1 MIKQY
6 LCGINQSCTFGYMK
20 YFFKYIFT
28 LVFFFGLAS
37 CSVRKDRFTHRFFH
51 RYTGWFN
58 PLFNGEEALKKE
70 LKKKSEDFKEDY
82 STLLPVLPGQWVKQR
97 ENDSENPEATYI
109 THKKNNFFTRMGG
122 GIFPNQLEENDFS
135 GNPFEYAE
143 QKAIKTIENHSMIIS
158 GKERN
163 VLIAKAYLLLG
174 KARYYQGKSYEALD
188 AFNYILDNIKGSKQ
202 ENEAYYWQARANFQA
217 GNKFYALE
225 SLINRYKNPSLTK
238 ELKEQIAALY
248 SQILIDDRKYEL
260 AIQALEKAKENTK
273 NKKREGRYTFIQAQ
287 LQNQL
292 GNYIESSKL
301 FDKVAQYHSGFEM
314 EFQSKMGI
322 AQNFIPQKSNY
333 AAFQE
338 VLKKMLNNSKYDGL
352 KDQIYYQL
360 GWIAEKSSKLNEAEK
375 FFKKGL
381 LQNSSSERIKSL
393 SYAHTGN
400 ILFEKEIYISA
411 GEYYDSAFKISK
423 NKKIKDFLGQRRIY
437 LNELVKNYK
446 KVKNNDSI
454 LELVRLTPAL
464 QRNYVEKYIARLKK
478 EDKKKQQA
486 IEQKITN
493 YELLEPSFAFDKAY
507 DNKKVFYFYNDRLM
521 ARGKQKFKE
530 KWGARQLVDDWRTSG
545 IITGFSSK
553 EKQEKLPEEDKT
565 KRYNPDTYLS
575 KIPMDP
581 KIIAGMKSER
591 DSVQFTMGIIYLDKI
606 KNKKKSIAAFKEL
619 LVHQPEKELKAKA
632 YYNLFRALQDHPE
645 QAKQYKAL
653 LIEEFPQ
660 SLYAAYVKNPVSNA
674 AAEKNSKESI
684 ALYEKA
690 FKAYISDDY
699 EECKRLVNKAFKN
712 YEKQEIIA
720 KFSLL
725 SAYAEGKTQGKE
737 AMLSA
742 LEKVAL
748 LYKGVPEAD
757 KAEEILR
764 LSRQKK
770 DSAKNRRDST

>member
-1 MIKQY
+1 M
-6 LCGINQSCTFGYMK
+6 N
-20 YFFKYIFT
+20 YFFKYILT

-37 CSVRKDRFTHRFFH
+37 CSVRKDRFTHRVFH

-58 PLFNGEEALKKE
+58 PLFNGEEAIKKE
-70 LKKKSEDFKEDY
+70 LKKKRKDFKEDY
-82 STLLPVLPGQWVKQR
+82 STLLPVIPGQLIKQR
-97 ENDSENPEATYI
+97 ENDSENPYANYI
-109 THKKNNFFTRMGG
+109 THKKNNFFKRTGK
-122 GIFPNQLEENDFS
+122 GIFLDQPEEDDFS
-135 GNPFEYAE
+135 GNPFDYAE
-143 QKAIKTIENHSMIIS
+143 QKAIKTIENHSMIIR

-163 VLIAKAYLLLG
+163 LLIARAYLLLG

-202 ENEAYYWQARANFQA
+202 ENEAYFWQARTNFQA

-225 SLINRYKNPSLTK
+225 SLVDKYKNPGLTN
-238 ELKEQIAALY
+238 ELKEKIAALY
-248 SQILIDDRKYEL
+248 SQILIDDGKYEL

-301 FDKVAQYHSGFEM
+301 FDKVAKYHPGFEM

-322 AQNFIPQKSNY
+322 AQNFIPQKSDY
-333 AAFQE
+333 TAFQE
-338 VLKKMLNNSKYDGL
+338 ALRKMLKNSKYEGL

-360 GWIAEKSSKLNEAEK
+360 GWIAEKSNKLNEAEK
-375 FFKKGL
+375 FFKKVL

-393 SYAHTGN
+393 GYAHTGN
-400 ILFEKEIYISA
+400 ILFEKERYISA
-411 GEYYDSAFKISK
+411 GEYYDSAFKKSK
-423 NKKIKDFLGQRRIY
+423 NQKIKNFLSQRRIY
-437 LNELVKNYK
+437 LDELIKNYK

-454 LELVRLTPAL
+454 LELARLTPSL

-478 EDKKKQQA
+478 EDKKKQQE

-493 YELLEPSFAFDKAY
+493 YELIDPSSAFDKTY

-530 KWGARQLVDDWRTSG
+530 RWGARQLIDDWRISG
-545 IITGFSSK
+545 IIIGFSSK
-553 EKQEKLPEEDKT
+553 EKEEKFPEEDKK
-565 KRYNPDTYLS
+565 KRYNPDNYLS
-575 KIPMDP
+575 QIPIDK
-581 KIIAGMKSER
+581 KIIARMKSAR
-591 DSVQFTMGIIYLDKI
+591 DSAQFTMGIIYLDKI
-606 KNKKKSIAAFKEL
+606 KNKKKSIVTLKEL
-619 LVHQPEKELKAKA
+619 LVQQPEKELKAKA

-645 QAKQYKAL
+645 QAKQYKML

-660 SLYAAYVKNPVSNA
+660 SLYAAYVKNPVSNVA
-674 AAEKNSKESI
+674 AAKNSKESI
-684 ALYEKA
+684 ALYKKA
-690 FKAYISDDY
+690 FKAYRADDY
-699 EECKRLVNKAFKN
+699 EECKRLIRQAFKHYGN
-712 YEKQEIIA
+712 QEIIA

-725 SAYAEGKTQGKE
+725 SAYVEGKTQGKE

-742 LEKVAL
+742 LKKVAL
-748 LYKGVPEAD
+748 LYEGLPESD

-770 DSAKNRRDST
+770 DSAKNSRDST